1 MSHKHTIGSDP
12 TRPVGNCN
20 PPKATQFGQPDGNPA
35 GRKWK
40 KADSPRYKLEQIIK
54 MDQQEIQ
61 ELIDDTTAPV
71 FERQIAQVVAKCD
84 WQQIS
89 QIIDQVYGPP
99 VQRVESTIT
108 APKPLIDIKTMRK
121 QAREEAKRQHDDL

>member
-1 MSHKHTIGSDP
+1 MKRKHTVGSDP
-12 TRPVGNCN
+12 TRPVGNKN
-20 PPKATQFGQPDGNPA
+20 PPRATQFGQPDANPA

-54 MDQQEIQ
+54 MDQAEIQ
-61 ELIDDTTAPV
+61 ALIDDTTAPV

-84 WQQIS
+84 WTQIS

-121 QAREEAKRQHDDL
+121 QAREEAKQEQA

>member
-1 MSHKHTIGSDP
+1 MKRKHTVGADP
-12 TRPVGNCN
+12 TKPIGNKN
-20 PPKATQFGQPDGNPA
+20 PPKETQFGQKDANPA
-35 GRKWK
+35 GRKWR

-61 ELIDDTTAPV
+61 ALIDDPEAPV
-71 FERQIAQVVAKCD
+71 FERHLAQVVAGCD
-84 WQQIS
+84 WPQIS

-121 QAREEAKRQHDDL
+121 QARAEAKREQQ

>member
-1 MSHKHTIGSDP
+1 MTKRKHTIGSDP
-12 TRPVGNCN
+12 TKPVGNCN
-20 PPKATQFGQPDGNPA
+20 PPKATQFGQPDANPA

-61 ELIDDTTAPV
+61 ALIDDTTAPV

-84 WQQIS
+84 WNQIS

-121 QAREEAKRQHDDL
+121 QAREEAKQEQA

>member
-1 MSHKHTIGSDP
+1 MTKRKHTIGSDP
-12 TRPVGNCN
+12 TKPVGNCN
-20 PPKATQFGQPDGNPA
+20 PPRDTQFGQKDANPA

-61 ELIDDTTAPV
+61 ALIDDTTAPV

-84 WQQIS
+84 WTQIS

-121 QAREEAKRQHDDL
+121 QAREEAKREQA

>member
-20 PPKATQFGQPDGNPA
+20 PPKATQFGQPDANPA

-61 ELIDDTTAPV
+61 ALIDDTTAPV

-121 QAREEAKRQHDDL
+121 QAREEAKQEQA